1 MVAITVSGITLEMKY
16 VFNNNGSLYYQR
28 GVPKALQKRL
38 QKRSFKIKLDPMLG
52 NVSLQAQKLAKEHDA
67 LFKAMLGDKEL
78 TVSESK
84 LVAINTLATFGLRPD
99 DANKEADEY
108 DLRFGDKY
116 PHLDPFIDALAE
128 KRRDGVSTKEDELA
142 LKMLYK
148 PLPLTLTEALEVYFS
163 SHERGS
169 DAKWR
174 KNIEFYW
181 GLFVEHC
188 GDIALKSV
196 ERDHVKSYILKRL
209 AEGKKTGTVDKE
221 TNICAAVFRTAKIE
235 KSINTINPF
244 ERQKIPGKG
253 LDVKEKIVLN
263 KEQLGAV
270 ISAAIAKD
278 DDIRAIVVLQ
288 SVTGARISEIVG
300 LRVADVC
307 KLEGVSYLN
316 IKEYTN
322 GEAYRRLKTKNSIR
336 ESALLP
342 FAAAIAEKLVKDA
355 KGAFLFP
362 RYVRKDGS
370 INNDAADAAVN
381 KWLKLQVPD
390 LTSHCFRHTIKT
402 LLRQVTSKAIND
414 EITGHKGQ
422 DTADS
427 YGLGVAL
434 KLKLKDLKKA
444 FKGVEV
450 KSVKT

>member
-1 MVAITVSGITLEMKY
+1 MVAVTVSGITIEMKY

-28 GVPKALQKRL
+28 GIPKPLQERL
-38 QKRSFKIKLDPMLG
+38 QRRNFKIKLDPMLG

-78 TVSESK
+78 TVTEQK
-84 LVAINTLATFGLRPD
+84 LLAINTLATFGLKPD
-99 DANKEADEY
+99 DGNKEADEY

-116 PHLDPFIDALAE
+116 PHLDPFLDALAE
-128 KRRDGVSTKEDELA
+128 KMQDGTNNKTDDLA
-142 LKMLYK
+142 YKMLYK
-148 PLPLTLTEALEVYFS
+148 PLPLTLTEALDIYFS
-163 SHERGS
+163 EHERGS
-169 DAKWR
+169 EAKWR

-181 GLFVEHC
+181 GLFVDHC
-188 GDIALKSV
+188 GDIAIKAV

-209 AEGKKTGTVDKE
+209 ADGKKTGTVDKE
-221 TNICAAVFRTAKIE
+221 LNICASVFNTARTV

-307 KLEGVSYLN
+307 KLDGVSYLN
-316 IKEYTN
+316 IREYTN

-342 FAAAIAEKLVKDA
+342 FAAKIAEKLA
-355 KGAFLFP
+355 KEATGAFLFP
-362 RYVRKDGS
+362 RYIRKDGS
-370 INNDAADAAVN
+370 VNNDAADAAVN
-381 KWLKLQVPD
+381 KWLKLQISD

-402 LLRQVTSKAIND
+402 MLRQVTSKSIND
-414 EITGHKGQ
+414 EITGHRSQ
-422 DTADS
+422 DTADT

-434 KLKLKDLKKA
+434 KLKLKELKKA
-444 FKGVEV
+444 FKGVEIA
-450 KSVKT
+450 SPA